1 MASLEEEEL
10 VQMVHDFIESESSSP
25 MFPSLSNHLPSQL
38 STLQEIVRS
47 GTDVERGVLEIVSKH
62 IRSKKDFQRSSGL
75 NKWLALTLKM
85 VGFNASLCQTS
96 WVTSPGCA
104 AGDYEYIE
112 IVTENESGE
121 TVRLVVDIDF
131 KSQFELARP
140 SPTYK
145 ELTDALPSI
154 FVGGEEKL
162 KNIISV
168 VCSAAKHSFREAG
181 LHVPP
186 WRTSAYMHSKWLC
199 ATATSTVGS
208 CGRANGE
215 QGKAKGKWAAPMG
228 VRAVLL
234 EVDSE
239 DVVRVVRSC
248 RGGGSIFN
256 QVLELMDREWH
267 VEICWIPRRIN
278 RVTDGLARLAKLD
291 SLECE
296 FFAAPPDELIDLV
309 QTDMLEAALG

>member
-10 VQMVHDFIESESSSP
+10 VHDFIESEPSSP

-47 GTDVERGVLEIVSKH
+47 GTDVERRVLEIVSKH

-75 NKWLALTLKM
+75 PSPSKWLALMLLYAKLLGLLPRDALL
-85 VGFNASLCQTS
+85 VC
-96 WVTSPGCA
+96 
-104 AGDYEYIE
+104 DYEYME

-186 WRTSAYMHSKWLC
+186 WRTSAYMHSKWLS
-199 ATATSTVGS
+199 ATATRKVGNCS
-208 CGRANGE
+208 RGNGE
-215 QGKAKGKWAAPMG
+215 QGKARGKWTAPMVKG
-228 VRAVLL
+228 
-234 EVDSE
+234 
-239 DVVRVVRSC
+239 
-248 RGGGSIFN
+248 RGQRQS
-256 QVLELMDREWH
+256 R
-267 VEICWIPRRIN
+267 IC
-278 RVTDGLARLAKLD
+278 
-291 SLECE
+291 
-296 FFAAPPDELIDLV
+296 LV
-309 QTDMLEAALG
+309 